1 MSSHGEVS
9 QRLGSKNKNS
19 QAKETKTKVNFHGKV
34 SRVLRSQEEEIL
46 DRASFSQVS
55 LRGKVSR
62 SPGSQTPFLRSRERL
77 TSRLAARRRQP
88 QSQSLAV

>member
-1 MSSHGEVS
+1 VSSRGEVS

-55 LRGKVSR
+55 L
-62 SPGSQTPFLRSRERL
+62 
-77 TSRLAARRRQP
+77 
-88 QSQSLAV
+88 